1 MANFFKK
8 IGDGFQG
15 ITKDIDNVLWN
26 KDKPMPGD
34 MMQFQMPGFQHWG
47 IYVGDGNVV
56 HFSWP
61 AVSHFPLKYAVRKEK
76 VKDIKGVLA
85 SAVYNKYDQDYVPL
99 PQRCVIKRA
108 EHMVD
113 KVMRYNLAKANCE
126 HFATM
131 MRYNIPISGQAER
144 FNFDVDPDF
153 VEELRGWLAEIDDQ
167 KYCTSSPNKSSTYE
181 MNPMLEQ

>member
-1 MANFFKK
+1 
-8 IGDGFQG
+8 
-15 ITKDIDNVLWN
+15 
-26 KDKPMPGD
+26 

-56 HFSWP
+56 HFAWP
-61 AVSHFPLKYAVRKEK
+61 AVSLFPLKYAVRKEK

-99 PQRCVIKRA
+99 PQDCVIKRA

-113 KVMRYNLAKANCE
+113 KVMKYDLAKANCE
-126 HFATM
+126 HFTTM

-153 VEELRGWLAEIDDQ
+153 VEELRGWLAEINDQ
-167 KYCTSSPNKSSTYE
+167 KY
-181 MNPMLEQ
+181 